1 MSEEQLR
8 AVTVGELEPL
18 SGRVVLVESDPDWP
32 AQFLREAERIRS
44 ALGERALR
52 VEHIGSTSVPGLAA
66 KPVIDVLL
74 VVRDSADEAGYVPAL
89 EDAGYLLRI
98 REPDWQ
104 EHRLL
109 KRSHPEIQ
117 IHVFSAD
124 CPEIERVLGFRDRL
138 RSNPADRGLYASVKR
153 ELAERTWKYTQNYA
167 DAKTAVVEE
176 ILRRAHHETS
186 RSPLDRLD
194 RLPDPSDRCDSASQA
209 RRRPVHA
216 DGPPGD

>member
-18 SGRVVLVESDPDWP
+18 SGRVLLVEYDLDWP

-89 EDAGYLLRI
+89 EDAGYVLRI

-109 KRSHPEIQ
+109 KRSNPKIHL
-117 IHVFSAD
+117 HVFSAD
-124 CPEIERVLGFRDRL
+124 CLEIERVLGFRDWL
-138 RSNPADRGLYASVKR
+138 RSNPADRELYASVKR

-167 DAKTAVVEE
+167 DAKTAVIEE
-176 ILRRAHHETS
+176 ILRRARNEMS
-186 RSPLDRLD
+186 R
-194 RLPDPSDRCDSASQA
+194 
-209 RRRPVHA
+209 
-216 DGPPGD
+216 